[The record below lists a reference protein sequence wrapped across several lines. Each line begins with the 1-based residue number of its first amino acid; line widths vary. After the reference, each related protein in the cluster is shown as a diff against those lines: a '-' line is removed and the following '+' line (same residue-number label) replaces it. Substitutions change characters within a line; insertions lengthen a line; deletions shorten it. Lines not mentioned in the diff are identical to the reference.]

1 MNSLVEVIALPRW
14 VGRSLVAISFAAT
27 IVAGTPSPFDSA
39 EPDRTPFLYGVLQP
53 SYLNVESMRSDW
65 IENFARY
72 LSYAPVPRPSF
83 EEVRAGFRL
92 LMAGMTHEEMQRIW
106 PFARLKVYF
115 ISGSMGHMREV
126 YTIDG
131 KHSLSV
137 TWARDKYSG
146 NDHVL
151 VNAELFSGSEV
162 VEEITPRK

>member
-92 LMAGMTHEEMQRIW
+92 LMAGMTHEEMLAIW
-106 PFARLKVYF
+106 PFALLRAGV
-115 ISGSMGHMREV
+115 IRGSMEHSRV
-126 YTIDG
+126 NYDIDSL
-131 KHSLSV
+131 HSLSV
-137 TWARDKYSG
+137 TWGPDKNSTKRVLVDAELYSG
-146 NDHVL
+146 NQ
-151 VNAELFSGSEV
+151 V
-162 VEEITPRK
+162 VEEIAPRK